1 MFRSNMV
8 KMVLGGLV
16 AAGAATAVAQ
26 DYRVSASK
34 KGSLLIYSNVE
45 VKWNAAGAIIQDTFI
60 EMSNDY
66 PASVAVQ
73 LYFVNGDAPTA
84 TEPGWNWLDNI
95 IQLTQDEPSYW
106 SAASGLPK
114 GVSPWSALDPGNP
127 PGRPDPDEPG
137 VRTLRGFIY
146 GWAVDA
152 QDRQIRWN
160 HLTGK
165 ATIVNYADSSAVEYA
180 AYAFQAY
187 AANHGD
193 RVGYAGHLK
202 LNGLEYDYG
211 FAQLLIDFF
220 AAGSVALSGGGNV
233 VGVDTDLTLHPVSAD
248 LRQDGDGPVITK
260 AKFDIWNEN
269 EVRFSNTEKCIS
281 CWDQQLLSVYSSL
294 PNHFLLV
301 NLQTQK
307 GKARVDGVTSTVVC
321 GEYSINAS
329 LLGVAIRQLSFN
341 AGQQK
346 ALAGGNLVGQ
356 GTESADIRYD
366 VITPPG
372 ETREAGSNFGAQNSA
387 IERELTT
394 ESIKNLKK

>member
-1 MFRSNMV
+1 MLKFV
-8 KMVLGGLV
+8 VGGV
-16 AAGAATAVAQ
+16 AAAAAATAIAQ

-34 KGSLLIYSNVE
+34 KGSLLIYSDVE
-45 VKWNAAGAIIQDTFI
+45 VKWNAAGQIIQDTFVEI
-60 EMSNDY
+60 SNDY
-66 PASVAVQ
+66 PAAVAVQ

-95 IQLTQDEPSYW
+95 INLTQDEPAYW

-137 VRTLRGFIY
+137 VRTLRGFVY

-165 ATIVNYADSSAVEYA
+165 ATIVNYADSSAVEFG
-180 AYAFQAY
+180 AYAFQGY
-187 AANHGD
+187 ANNHGD
-193 RVGYAGHLK
+193 RIGEAGHLA
-202 LNGLEYDYG
+202 LDGYYYDYG
-211 FAQLLIDFF
+211 FAQLLIDFY

-233 VGVDTDLTLHPVSAD
+233 VGVDTDLTLHPVSLD
-248 LRQDGDGPVITK
+248 VRQDGNGAILTK
-260 AKFDIWNEN
+260 AKFDIWNQN

-281 CWDQQLLSVYSSL
+281 CWDQQLLSAYASL
-294 PNHFLLV
+294 PNHFLLN

-307 GKARVDGVTSTVVC
+307 GKARVDGVASSVVC
-321 GEYSINAS
+321 GEESVAAS

-341 AGQQK
+341 GGQEK

-356 GTESADIRYD
+356 GTESADIYYD
-366 VITPPG
+366 VITAPG
-372 ETREAGSNFGAQNSA
+372 ETHEQNNS
-387 IERELTT
+387 ITT
-394 ESIKNLKK
+394 KEVGISEQTVESVKNLK

>member
-1 MFRSNMV
+1 MLKFV
-8 KMVLGGLV
+8 VGGV
-16 AAGAATAVAQ
+16 AAAAAATAIAQ

-34 KGSLLIYSNVE
+34 KGSLLIYSDVE
-45 VKWNAAGAIIQDTFI
+45 VKWNAAGQVIQDTFI
-60 EMSNDY
+60 EMTNDY
-66 PASVAVQ
+66 PDAVAVQ

-95 IQLTQDEPSYW
+95 IHLTQDEPAYW

-114 GVSPWSALDPGNP
+114 GVSPWAALDPGNP

-137 VRTLRGFIY
+137 VRTLRGFVY

-165 ATIVNYADSSAVEYA
+165 ATIVNYADSSAVEYG

-187 AANHGD
+187 AQNHGD
-193 RVGYAGHLK
+193 LVGPAGCLHLD
-202 LNGLEYDYG
+202 GYYYDYG
-211 FAQLLIDFF
+211 FAQLLIDFY

-248 LRQDGDGPVITK
+248 LRQDGNGAIITK
-260 AKFDIWNEN
+260 AKFDIWNQN

-281 CWDQQLLSVYSSL
+281 CWDQQLLSAYASL
-294 PNHFLLV
+294 PNHFLLG

-307 GKARVDGVTSTVVC
+307 GKARVDGIASTVVC
-321 GEYSINAS
+321 GEESVSAS

-341 AGQQK
+341 GGQEK

-356 GTESADIRYD
+356 GTESAAIYYD
-366 VITPPG
+366 VITAPG
-372 ETREAGSNFGAQNSA
+372 EATQNGNSFGKKATA
-387 IERELTT
+387 ISEDAV
-394 ESIKNLKK
+394 ESISNLK